1 MASPAVRLHPSAH
14 NRNPPPSTQPATD
27 PPQEKESR
35 SRIRDNQRRSR
46 ARRKEYLQELEQR
59 VRQAE
64 LDGIHASVEVQA
76 AARQVAEENKKLR
89 FLLRHHGISDSS
101 VETYL
106 ASGAVPLPGVRE
118 MGAHSTV
125 GSSSS
130 VQRLDHLLEPQKLPP
145 IHSARA
151 SPGRRAPESQPSSTA
166 CGDSTTCTSPNSTNP
181 PSDDDHNC
189 AAAADL

>member
-1 MASPAVRLHPSAH
+1 
-14 NRNPPPSTQPATD
+14 
-27 PPQEKESR
+27 
-35 SRIRDNQRRSR
+35 
-46 ARRKEYLQELEQR
+46 

-89 FLLRHHGISDSS
+89 FLLRHHGISDNS

-106 ASGAVPLPGVRE
+106 ASGNAPLPGVRE
-118 MGAHSTV
+118 MGTHSTA

-130 VQRLDHLLEPQKLPP
+130 AQRLDHLLEPQKLPP
-145 IHSARA
+145 IHSART
-151 SPGRRAPESQPSSTA
+151 SPGRRAPDSQPSSTA
-166 CGDSTTCTSPNSTNP
+166 CGDWTTCTSPNPTSP
-181 PSDDDHNC
+181 PSDDDDHNC